1 MILKLWKK
9 QYLKY
14 TFILYKD
21 IQEFLLWCGGI
32 SGVSSSWDSV
42 QFWTQWVKDSAL
54 QQLWHRSQLWLI
66 WSLARELHMLWE
78 GPKKK
83 KKMYGFNKF
92 MECICSSP
100 LVKCNKMLPR
110 SIPDDVWRWWN
121 FYKWIQPQK
130 PK

>member
-32 SGVSSSWDSV
+32 SGVSSSWDLV

-66 WSLARELHMLWE
+66 YDPWPGKSICCERDQ
-78 GPKKK
+78 KKK
-83 KKMYGFNKF
+83 KKDVWFNKF
-92 MECICSSP
+92 MECSSP
-100 LVKCNKMLPR
+100 LVKCNKMLSR